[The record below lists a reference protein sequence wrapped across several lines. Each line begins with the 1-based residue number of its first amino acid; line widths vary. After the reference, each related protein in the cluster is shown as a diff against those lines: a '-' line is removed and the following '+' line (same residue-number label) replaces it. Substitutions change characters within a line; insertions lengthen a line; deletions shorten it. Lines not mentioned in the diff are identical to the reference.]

1 MYGIDVEY
9 VQVRRNYC
17 QIQKKSIREIPR
29 VKLITK
35 TKLLCR
41 TGIMTGVT
49 YGFLWTFLEVS
60 EYFGWNPLKNMGVMG
75 HLWLISISLYVG
87 MFLTVIYYFVD
98 REKVESERETPT
110 AFEKEKVE
118 SEKETPIALFNYVR
132 AFTKSGDYS
141 TLIRFGVALSRPLW
155 LQGEYKA
162 RIAIGQIV
170 EDAAA
175 RIDNKKAQ
183 ATALIDDLGWTYVA
197 LKQFEEAEKNI
208 QHGKGIA
215 SEISNHYLVARALRH
230 LAGMAIE
237 RNALDNAIDF
247 CNQAI
252 KEAEKIPDVEDKEEM
267 IAGIEYAFSVIFWMK
282 NDLIIAKN
290 YCLSARAK
298 FEKLEDNERLAKT
311 FSLLGK
317 IGEKDGDLENAKDI
331 YRRGLQFA
339 EQMNIRDEIIRNHL
353 GLARILLRQGQKAT
367 EHLNIAKNLSQSTP
381 IVFEA
386 ATIDA
391 DLELLKRREL

>member
-1 MYGIDVEY
+1 
-9 VQVRRNYC
+9 
-17 QIQKKSIREIPR
+17 
-29 VKLITK
+29 
-35 TKLLCR
+35 
-41 TGIMTGVT
+41 
-49 YGFLWTFLEVS
+49 
-60 EYFGWNPLKNMGVMG
+60 MGVMG

-87 MFLTVIYYFVD
+87 IFLTLIYYFVD
-98 REKVESERETPT
+98 REKLESERETPT
-110 AFEKEKVE
+110 ALDKEKVE
-118 SEKETPIALFNYVR
+118 REETPTALFNYVR
-132 AFTKSGDYS
+132 AFTKRGDYS

-155 LQGEYKA
+155 LQGEYKI

-170 EDAAA
+170 EDVAA

-183 ATALIDDLGWTYVA
+183 ATVLIDDLGWTYVA

-208 QHGKGIA
+208 QHGKDIA
-215 SEISNHYLVARALRH
+215 SEIPNHYLVARALRH

-237 RNALDNAIDF
+237 RKALDDAIDF
-247 CNQAI
+247 CNQAM
-252 KEAEKIPDVEDKEEM
+252 KEAEKIPDVDDKEEM
-267 IAGIEYAFSVIFWMK
+267 IAGIEYVFSVIFWMK
-282 NDLIIAKN
+282 NDLILAKN

-298 FEKLEDNERLAKT
+298 FEKLEDTERLAKA

-317 IGEKDGDLENAKDI
+317 IGEKEGDLENAKDI

-353 GLARILLRQGQKAT
+353 GLARILLRQGQTKKAT

-391 DLELLKRREL
+391 DLELLKGGNYEQRSG